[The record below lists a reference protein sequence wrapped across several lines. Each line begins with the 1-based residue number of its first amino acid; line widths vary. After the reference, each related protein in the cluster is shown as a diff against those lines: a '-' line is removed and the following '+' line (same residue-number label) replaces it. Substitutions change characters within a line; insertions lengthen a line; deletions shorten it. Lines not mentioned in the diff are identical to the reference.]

1 MSKSIEQAPYIITV
15 GLLIAIFFISPAASA
30 KRPSSD
36 VASYSVNMSKTL
48 QNGERMRVLWTVSSY
63 HKTKNA
69 TSGDSE
75 ARKLLFQPLDIT
87 PSSISFNGQTCVD
100 ISCSSKFLDTK
111 DYFHKHFAIS
121 PLLIDYNNNQ
131 IEVIQTTCTIPG
143 FSEYIRLHDRRL
155 VVAIDGIIFI
165 FSPNVNY

>member
-1 MSKSIEQAPYIITV
+1 MRKNIERAPYIIAI

-36 VASYSVNMSKTL
+36 VENYAGNMSKTL
-48 QNGERMRVLWTVSSY
+48 QTGETMRVLWTVSSY
-63 HKTKNA
+63 QKTKNA
-69 TSGDSE
+69 TSEDSE

-100 ISCSSKFLDTK
+100 ISFSSKVFDTE

-121 PLLIDYNNNQ
+121 PLLIDYNDNK

-143 FSEYIRLHDRRL
+143 FSEYIRLRDRRL
-155 VVAIDGIIFI
+155 VVDIDGILYIFI
-165 FSPNVNY
+165 PNISY